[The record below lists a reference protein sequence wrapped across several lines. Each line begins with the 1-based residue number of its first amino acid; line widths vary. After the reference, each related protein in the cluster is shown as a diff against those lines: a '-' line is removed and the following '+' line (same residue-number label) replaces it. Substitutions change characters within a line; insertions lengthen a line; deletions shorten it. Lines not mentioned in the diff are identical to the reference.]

1 MTSASHKR
9 RWLLL
14 IPALVIVAGAAALH
28 FHRLHQSDDS
38 PTAERAPWAL
48 ETARVERG
56 SVAGS
61 IQSAAVVEAPQSIV
75 LSPQISGTVLA
86 TGPRA
91 GVAVKRGE
99 LLLRI
104 DARMISSNLA
114 ALVQQRTAALAE
126 ADYAGKQQQ
135 RIDAL
140 LAEGGV
146 SQAQADQARTAA
158 DGASAK
164 AQSLAEQIAALRVQR
179 GYAEIRAPRDG
190 VVAERLVEV
199 GDTAGPGRP
208 VYWLTAGKGAVVRVS
223 LPASQLAQVHVGDRL
238 ELQQGAARISLPI
251 SRIAP
256 AVNAAGLGGAE
267 ADASEAPFGLP
278 SGSLVMA
285 TVHAAV
291 GASSLTV
298 PTAALVGSGNEARV
312 VVFTPGPTS
321 GVPGRLRRV
330 PVQVVQEGS
339 SRAAVRGA
347 LQAGEQVVV
356 GQTAVLAQLADGDS
370 AVTAASVGAGQ

>member
-1 MTSASHKR
+1 
-9 RWLLL
+9 
-14 IPALVIVAGAAALH
+14 
-28 FHRLHQSDDS
+28 
-38 PTAERAPWAL
+38 
-48 ETARVERG
+48 
-56 SVAGS
+56 
-61 IQSAAVVEAPQSIV
+61 
-75 LSPQISGTVLA
+75 
-86 TGPRA
+86 
-91 GVAVKRGE
+91 
-99 LLLRI
+99 
-104 DARMISSNLA
+104 
-114 ALVQQRTAALAE
+114 
-126 ADYAGKQQQ
+126 
-135 RIDAL
+135 
-140 LAEGGV
+140 
-146 SQAQADQARTAA
+146 
-158 DGASAK
+158 
-164 AQSLAEQIAALRVQR
+164 VQR
-179 GYAEIRAPRDG
+179 GYAEMRAPRDA